1 MRGVNLSK
9 KNLIPMSPIN
19 FLVKRSNTQDKRPTN
34 TQLTTGELAINYQS
48 QTPGLFLKS
57 ESGSI
62 VKIGPCE
69 VSANSPNSTP
79 AGSSGNGLGELW
91 YDTGSNVVK
100 VFNGS
105 TFSPS
110 LALAPVSSTA
120 PTAKEN
126 GSLWFSTTLGKLLV
140 YYDDGDSQQWVDT
153 SPAPLITS
161 ATGVDKEVQYNTGG
175 TMAGTPFLQ
184 IESDR
189 VTLGS
194 DLVPS
199 ADDTYN
205 LGSQTFRFAN
215 IYTGDLHLKNDRGDW
230 TLIEEEDC
238 LTIRNNKTGKVF
250 DILMKERL
258 TA

>member
-1 MRGVNLSK
+1 
-9 KNLIPMSPIN
+9 MSIN
-19 FLVKRSNTQDKRPTN
+19 FLVKRSNVQHKRPTN
-34 TQLTTGELAINYQS
+34 SQLQTGELSLNYQA
-48 QTPGLFLKS
+48 QTPGLFVKN
-57 ESGSI
+57 ESGGI

-69 VSANSPNSTP
+69 VGSTFPNSSP
-79 AGSSGNGLGELW
+79 AGSSGNGLGEMW

-126 GSLWFSTTLGKLLV
+126 GSLWFSTTAGKLLV

-161 ATGVDKEVQYNTGG
+161 AAGLDKEVQYNTGG
-175 TMAGTPFLQ
+175 TLAGTSFLQ

-194 DLVPS
+194 NLIPS
-199 ADDTYN
+199 TDNTYN
-205 LGSQTFRFAN
+205 LGSATFRFAN

-238 LTIRNNKTGKVF
+238 LTIRNNKTGKVY

-258 TA
+258 S

>member
-1 MRGVNLSK
+1 MT
-9 KNLIPMSPIN
+9 IN
-19 FLVKRSNTQDKRPTN
+19 FLVKRSNVQHKRPTN
-34 TQLTTGELAINYQS
+34 SQLQTGELSLNYQA
-48 QTPGLFLKS
+48 QTPGLFVKN
-57 ESGSI
+57 ESGGI

-69 VSANSPNSTP
+69 VGSTFPNSSP
-79 AGSSGNGLGELW
+79 AGSSGNSLGEMW

-126 GSLWFSTTLGKLLV
+126 GSLWFSTTAGKLLV

-161 ATGVDKEVQYNTGG
+161 AAGLDKEVQYNTGG
-175 TMAGTPFLQ
+175 TLAGTSFLQ
-184 IESDR
+184 IESDK

-194 DLVPS
+194 NLLPS
-199 ADDTYN
+199 TDNTYN
-205 LGSQTFRFAN
+205 LGSETFRFAN

-238 LTIRNNKTGKVF
+238 LTIRNNKTGKVY

-258 TA
+258 S